1 MFSRLVQDRNLRRLL
16 MGRVV
21 TNAGDS
27 VFYIAVMWLVFE
39 LTGSELYTG
48 IAGFL
53 ALAPQGLQ
61 FVAGPLVDRVSPR
74 RILVATQ
81 VVQIAVVVTIPL
93 AMMSGQLSVWLL
105 LVVLFVLS
113 VLNQPGYL
121 AESVTIPRLVAKE
134 DLVSTNS
141 LFAVAHQGV
150 FALFNVVGGV
160 LIVTFGTVALFWADA
175 VTFGLAAILFSTLRI
190 PAARRTH
197 PPTDGSIGRTVSL
210 PDGGYTHAGTSIRD
224 GVALVRG
231 SIVAPLLFPPAL
243 AFLAIGG
250 TLAVLPAYATAF
262 GGAEAY
268 GFLVASVGGGLLL
281 GAVLASVVSNL
292 QVGRVIIGGL
302 AVSASAWTAALL
314 VDGLAATA
322 GLLLLAFGPLG
333 ALSVLLISMVQA
345 AVPEELLG
353 RVLGIVVSITAA
365 AMPIGSLV
373 GGIVGA
379 ATTPTTVLA
388 AAVGLIAISGLYV
401 LAVPSLRQLPR
412 VTELPSLGVGGE

>member
-1 MFSRLVQDRNLRRLL
+1 MLSRLVQDRNLRRLL
-16 MGRVV
+16 AGRVV

-27 VFYIAVMWLVFE
+27 MFYIAAMWLVFE

-53 ALAPQGLQ
+53 SLAPQGLQ
-61 FVAGPLVDRVSPR
+61 FIAGPLVDRVSPR
-74 RILVATQ
+74 PILVVTQ
-81 VVQIAVVVTIPL
+81 VVQLAVVVTIPL
-93 AMMSGQLSVWLL
+93 AMISGQLSVWLL
-105 LVVLFVLS
+105 LVVMFVLS
-113 VLNQPGYL
+113 MLNQPGYL

-175 VTFGLAAILFSTLRI
+175 VTFGLAAVLFSTLRLPASRI
-190 PAARRTH
+190 PRT
-197 PPTDGSIGRTVSL
+197 PTDGSMGRTVSL
-210 PDGGYTHAGTSIRD
+210 PNGGHLGAGTSIRD
-224 GVALVRG
+224 GVAVVRG
-231 SIVAPLLFPPAL
+231 SIIAPLLLPPAL
-243 AFLAIGG
+243 AFLAVGG

-292 QVGRVIIGGL
+292 QVGRVMVAGL

-314 VDGLAATA
+314 VDGLAATV
-322 GLLLLAFGPLG
+322 GLLLFAFVPLG

-345 AVPEELLG
+345 AVPENLLG

-388 AAVGLIAISGLYV
+388 AAVGLIAIGGLYV
-401 LAVPSLRQLPR
+401 LAVPNLRQLPR
-412 VTELPSLGVGGE
+412 VTELPALGVSGE